1 MIVIAASMA
10 ETLQSSTELGPLL
23 IQFRSER
30 GLAQKEVARQADI
43 DGSTLSRLENGGRGV
58 SREVLDRIAAALKL
72 HTMDRLSLHVAA
84 GFLDADTARLLAD
97 PELTEL
103 AAILTGPE
111 TTPHDAA
118 RLRLFVTLALEY
130 AAALGYRARSVQEG
144 G

>member
-1 MIVIAASMA
+1 MA
-10 ETLQSSTELGPLL
+10 ETPQSSTELGPLL

-130 AAALGYRARSVQEG
+130 AAALGYRARSAQEG

>member
-1 MIVIAASMA
+1 MTEVP
-10 ETLQSSTELGPLL
+10 QRSTELGPLL

-30 GLAQKEVARQADI
+30 GLAQKEVARQAEI

-58 SREVLDRIAAALKL
+58 SRDVLDRIAAALQL
-72 HTMDRLSLHVAA
+72 DTMDRLSLHVAA
-84 GFLDADTARLLAD
+84 GFLDPETARLLAD
-97 PELTEL
+97 PDLTEL

-111 TTPHDAA
+111 TAPRDAA

-130 AAALGYRARSVQEG
+130 AAALGYRARSTQYG